1 VRALWRAARQR
12 GIAVQS
18 LNTPAAL
25 SMAAAAAVAGEAIPL
40 VKICGTQDADS
51 AVIATKAGADFIG
64 MIFVP
69 KSK

>member
-1 VRALWRAARQR
+1 
-12 GIAVQS
+12 
-18 LNTPAAL
+18 
-25 SMAAAAAVAGEAIPL
+25 MAAAAAVAGEAIPL